1 MTETID
7 DATFAYTDDEIR
19 GYLPPGW
26 NLAGPAAERWDPK
39 KRRWT
44 IRVEDT
50 ADVRWDLAVDERDVE
65 AKGRGEALRLAVDR
79 LNRDRLGKRT
89 RGLGF

>member
-1 MTETID
+1 MIETAAEPTIV
-7 DATFAYTDDEIR
+7 YTDDEIR

-26 NLAGPAAERWDPK
+26 NLAGPAAGLWDAG

-44 IRVEDT
+44 VRVEDT
-50 ADVRWDLAVDERDVE
+50 ADVRWDLPVDERDVE
-65 AKGRGEALRLAVDR
+65 EKGRLEALRLAVHR
-79 LNRDRLGKRT
+79 LNTDRLGRRT